1 MNLSTILFD
10 FRQALRGLGKNVG
23 TTILAVLMMALGIGA
38 STAIFSVFYSV
49 LLKPLPFPEPERIL
63 QIWQTKLHLG
73 WASGSFTEAN
83 FWDVRARNRTFE
95 EMGAYRRTS
104 ANLTGGGD
112 PEQVSLGQVTAGFF
126 QVLKANPVAGRIFL
140 QGDDQPGQANQIVLL
155 ENEFWKR
162 RFGGDRSIVGKSI
175 QLNDRAFE
183 VVGVLPPGEPWFN
196 AANVF
201 VPLVYDPK
209 AGRGSME
216 FVAIGRMKPSVTME
230 TARADLQSV
239 AKSLDAEFPQD
250 NKGLGMTVESSQRWL
265 GGDDLRR
272 ALWVLIGA
280 VGFLLLIACVN
291 LTNLLLARATG
302 RSREL
307 VIRAALGASRG
318 RLARLVL
325 SESLLMCFFGAS
337 LGLLLAWGSI
347 DLLKAANPG
356 RIPRL
361 LEVEINWP
369 VLAFTLS
376 VAAMTALLSALVPA
390 LRSPHANL
398 MGAMREGERSQA
410 GSRRQKHVRAAL
422 VATEVALSLILLVG
436 AGLLLRSFNQLLRVE
451 RGFQTENR
459 LMFSVNVPSAYNAE
473 RVNDLIQR
481 FVTQAKS
488 NPQVVSASAVSQRPI
503 LGGNPGMG
511 IVSAERPEAFGASV
525 PWAGWRMATPE
536 YFRTMG
542 VPLLQGRLFENDIIS
557 KPWRVIIS
565 LRLAEMLW
573 PGENPVGRRALLW
586 KGQGDNNAEII
597 GVVGNMRERGL
608 ESDNA
613 LTVYFPYLGAGS
625 RPVQFVVHTAG
636 DPAKQF
642 QTLRSLIAGIDP
654 NLPIANVQTLEEVV
668 ARSVAPRR
676 FNMSLLSVFA
686 GIALLL
692 AMIGI
697 YGVLAYSVARRTA
710 EIGLRAALGA
720 TPGNILGMVVRQGM
734 QPILI
739 GIVIGLGGALWLSRF
754 LTTLLYNIQPAD
766 PTTYAAVSG
775 LVTLTALFSCYLP
788 ARRALRVDPVT
799 ALREE

>member
-10 FRQALRGLGKNVG
+10 FRQALRGLGKNAG
-23 TTILAVLMMALGIGA
+23 TTILAVMMMAIGIGA

-49 LLKPLPFPEPERIL
+49 LLKPLPFPEPDRIV
-63 QIWQTKLHLG
+63 QVWQTKLHLG
-73 WASGSFTEAN
+73 WSSGAFTEAN
-83 FWDVRARNRTFE
+83 FWDIRARNRTFE
-95 EMGAYRRTS
+95 EMGAYRGTT
-104 ANLTGGGD
+104 ANLTGGGE
-112 PEQVSLGQVTAGFF
+112 PEQIRAAQVTTGFF
-126 QVLKANPVAGRIFL
+126 HVLKANPVAGRIFL
-140 QGDDQPGQANQIVLL
+140 PGDDQPGNSNKLALL

-162 RFGGDRSIVGKSI
+162 RFGGDGAIVGRTI
-175 QLNDRAFE
+175 QINGSGYE
-183 VVGVLPPGEPWFN
+183 VVGVLPAGEPWFN

-201 VPLVYDPK
+201 VPLVYNPK
-209 AGRGSME
+209 ADRGSME
-216 FVAIGRMKPSVTME
+216 FEVIGRLKPGVTIE
-230 TARADLQSV
+230 TARGDLGSV

-250 NKGLGMTVESSQRWL
+250 NKGLGMTLESSQRWL
-265 GGDDLRR
+265 GSDDLRR

-325 SESLLMCFFGAS
+325 TESVLLCFFGAT
-337 LGLLLAWGSI
+337 LGLLLARGSI

-369 VLAFTLS
+369 VLAFTLA
-376 VAAMTALLSALVPA
+376 VTVVTALLSALAPA
-390 LRSPHANL
+390 LRSPHGNL
-398 MGAMREGERSQA
+398 AGAMREGERSQA

-422 VATEVALSLILLVG
+422 VAAEVALSLILLVG
-436 AGLLLRSFNQLLRVE
+436 AGLLLRSFNQLLKVE
-451 RGFQTENR
+451 RGFQTDNR
-459 LMFSVNVPSAYNAE
+459 LVFSVNVPSSYNAE

-481 FVTQAKS
+481 FVSQAKA
-488 NPQVVSASAVSQRPI
+488 NAQVVSAAAVSQRPI

-511 IVSAERPEAFGASV
+511 IVSADRPEAFGTSV
-525 PWAGWRMATPE
+525 PWAGWRMATPD
-536 YFRTMG
+536 YFHTMG
-542 VPLLQGRLFENDIIS
+542 VPLLQGRLFENDVIANPWRIIIS
-557 KPWRVIIS
+557 Q
-565 LRLAEMLW
+565 RLAEMLW
-573 PGENPVGRRALLW
+573 PGENPIGRHALLW
-586 KGQGDNNAEII
+586 KGQGDNDAEII

-608 ESDNA
+608 ESDLA

-625 RPVQFVVHTAG
+625 RPVQFVVHTTG

-642 QTLRSLIAGIDP
+642 PTLRAVIAGIDP
-654 NLPIANVQTLEEVV
+654 NLPIANVQSLNEVV
-668 ARSVAPRR
+668 TRSVAPRR

-686 GIALLL
+686 AIALLL
-692 AMIGI
+692 AMVGI

-720 TPGNILGMVVRQGM
+720 TPGNILAMVVRQGM
-734 QPILI
+734 QPIVI

-754 LTTLLYNIQPAD
+754 LAGLLYNIQPAD
-766 PTTYAAVSG
+766 PMTYAAVSG
-775 LVTLTALFSCYLP
+775 LVMLTALFSCYLP